1 VGARAGAVRE
11 VARATRRRETPGEQ
25 PVSRRRVAGR
35 VLHTSEGPGRPITV
49 DRPKVEGGRVAAER
63 RHVPVRSRPAGRMPT
78 RSWRPRG
85 RSGFTWRRGER
96 SPSSRMLA
104 RSGRNGPQGHEVP
117 RLDRRKALEGRSPGE
132 QRPWNVASAA
142 PAVRLRGGI
151 KASKQPKPERRYA
164 QVGGQGQGAGEADGC
179 ARARAVETVSELRW
193 GTRPPRREARASVK
207 PGVKRPGSSPGI
219 DGRWRT
225 AREQSDAE
233 RRTRP
238 RRGARL

>member
-11 VARATRRRETPGEQ
+11 VARSTRRQGTPGEQ
-25 PVSRRRVAGR
+25 LVSRRRVAGR
-35 VLHTSEGPGRPITV
+35 VLHTSEDPERPITV
-49 DRPKVEGGRVAAER
+49 DRSKVEGGRVVAER

-78 RSWRPRG
+78 RSRRSQG
-85 RSGFTWRRGER
+85 RHAFTWRRGER
-96 SPSSRMLA
+96 SSSSRMLA
-104 RSGRNGPQGHEVP
+104 RGGRNGPPGHEAP
-117 RLDRRKALEGRSPGE
+117 RLDRSKALEGRSPGE
-132 QRPWNVASAA
+132 QRPRNVASVT

-151 KASKQPKPERRYA
+151 KASEQPKPVRRFA
-164 QVGGQGQGAGEADGC
+164 QVGGQGQGAGEADAGV
-179 ARARAVETVSELRW
+179 RARAAETVFELRW

-207 PGVKRPGSSPGI
+207 PGVKRPCSSPGC
-219 DGRWRT
+219 DARWRT